1 MTYISRR
8 HLLAGLGTAGFASS
22 LGGLTNIGLNKAWAA
37 DTSGYKAMVCIFL
50 KGGMDGADTIIPY
63 DQTSYNQ
70 LQGLRSGLF
79 GSYNAGS
86 GTSSRNRANLLQL
99 NPDNAASLG
108 GRQFAMPRE
117 LSPLH
122 AMFESGELAVVGNV
136 GPLIEPT
143 TRAQLDADTAILPKR
158 LFSHND
164 QQSTWMSFGTEGSR
178 RGWGGRFMDAIVTSS
193 PNENRVFSAIGASA
207 NDVFLAGENVSQ
219 FTVSRGQ
226 AARPELYDNRGL
238 LGNGNG
244 DDAARDKI
252 RAFLAKRDFGSRN
265 IFEQDSAAA
274 LAQAVANSEQY
285 ADARANATP
294 FNTSFP
300 GNSRITRQ
308 MEAVAETIKIRQF
321 LNVSRQ
327 MYYVTMG
334 GYDTH
339 SSQSSRLGG
348 LHADLA
354 NAISTFRDA
363 MVEIG
368 EWNNVLVFTA
378 SDFGRTLIDNG
389 DGTDHGWGG
398 HHLVA
403 GGSVRGKNI
412 YGDIPTPELN
422 NGRYTRTRG
431 RLIPTTAVE
440 QYAATMGSWFGLSSA
455 ELSAAL
461 PNLGNFNSADL
472 GFMNQTGA

>member
-1 MTYISRR
+1 MANISRR

-22 LGGLTNIGLNKAWAA
+22 MGGLTSLGLNRAWAA
-37 DTSGYKAMVCIFL
+37 DTSGYKAIICIFL

-86 GTSSRNRANLLQL
+86 SASSRNRANLLQL
-99 NPDNAASLG
+99 NPDNAASFG
-108 GRQFAMPRE
+108 GRQFAMPPE
-117 LSPLH
+117 LAPLH
-122 AMFESGELAVVGNV
+122 TMFESGDLAVVGNV

-164 QQSTWMSFGTEGSR
+164 QQSTWMSFDPEGSR
-178 RGWGGRFMDAIVTSS
+178 LGWGGQFMDRVVASA
-193 PNENRVFSAIGASA
+193 PNQNRTFSAVATSA
-207 NDVFLAGENVSQ
+207 NDVFLAGNDVSQ
-219 FTVSRGQ
+219 FTVTRGD
-226 AARPELYDNRGL
+226 APSPELYDNRNL
-238 LGNGNG
+238 LGFSDG

-252 RAFLAKRDFGSRN
+252 RAFLEKRDFGSRN
-265 IFEQDSAAA
+265 IFEQDSAIA
-274 LAQAVANSEQY
+274 LAAAVENSEQY
-285 ADARANATP
+285 AEARANATP
-294 FNTSFP
+294 FSTSF
-300 GNSRITRQ
+300 SSDSSVSRQ
-308 MEAVAETIKIRQF
+308 MAAVAETIKIRQF

-339 SSQSSRLGG
+339 SSQSTQMGN
-348 LHADLA
+348 LHTSLA

-363 MVEIG
+363 MIEIG

-389 DGTDHGWGG
+389 NGTDHGWGG
-398 HHLVA
+398 HHIVA

-422 NGRYTRTRG
+422 NGLYTKSRG
-431 RLIPTTAVE
+431 RLIPTTSVE
-440 QYAATMGSWFGLSSA
+440 QYAATMGSWFGLNSS
-455 ELSAAL
+455 ELNSAL
-461 PNLGNFNSADL
+461 PNLSNFNTADL
-472 GFMNQTGA
+472 GFMNGTGA